1 MFGKRKNKT
10 PTAPARGSVRNLGSR
25 IRELFSHHSADLNE
39 FFENLED
46 LLVESD
52 FGALAAVALVDEL
65 RQTAQSDSSA
75 WSRQQCLEELKRL
88 IKPSLARAELEPP
101 AKNLALYLVLG
112 VNGVGKTTTI
122 AKLAH
127 RFIRNNLGPVVLAAG
142 DTFRAAAI
150 DQLEIQ
156 ADRVGARIVKQQ
168 HGADPGAVIYDA
180 INAAKSRADSIIIAD
195 TAGRMHNRTNL
206 IKELQKIDRIIKTR
220 LGENGCYQKILIV
233 DATTGQ
239 NAMKQAEIFHEAIGV
254 DAIIMTKYDS
264 SAKGGL
270 IVAISRKLQIP
281 FAFLGCGEGMDA
293 LRPFD
298 PDAYLNEL
306 LGPKE

>member
-10 PTAPARGSVRNLGSR
+10 QIASTRGSVKNLGSR
-25 IRELFSHHSADLNE
+25 IRELFSHSSTDLDE

-46 LLVESD
+46 LLIESD
-52 FGALAAVALVDEL
+52 FGALAAVTLVEEL
-65 RQTAQSDSSA
+65 RQVAQADSSS

-88 IKPSLARAELEPP
+88 IKPSLARTEIEPP
-101 AKNLALYLVLG
+101 SKNLALYLVLG
-112 VNGVGKTTTI
+112 VNGGGKTTTI
-122 AKLAH
+122 AKMAH

-156 ADRVGARIVKQQ
+156 ANRVGARIVKQQ
-168 HGADPGAVIYDA
+168 HGADPAAVIYDT
-180 INAAKSRADSIIIAD
+180 INAAKSRSDNIIIAD
-195 TAGRMHNRTNL
+195 TAGRMHIRTNL

-220 LGENGCYQKILIV
+220 LGENGYYQKILIV

-239 NAMKQAEIFHEAIGV
+239 NAMKQAEIFHESIGI

-281 FAFLGCGEGMDA
+281 FAFLGFGEGMDE

-298 PDAYLNEL
+298 PDEYLNEL
-306 LGPKE
+306 LDPKQ